1 MGTVINVIAI
11 LVGGTLGVLF
21 RKRFPERIAQ
31 TALQVMG
38 LLSFVVGVGMAIQGQ
53 ELIMVAVSLALGAIL
68 GEWAK
73 IEERLEK
80 WFFRLEERFHLSEQS
95 PAKGFIH
102 ASLLFCV
109 GSMAI
114 VGSITDG
121 VRGDPSIL
129 VTKAMLDG
137 IISIPFAAGMGIG
150 VLGSALPV
158 LIYQGGLTLLASKL
172 QSFFTPVMIRELT
185 SVGGVIVMGIG
196 INILGLQKVKVGN
209 FLPALP
215 LIILILYL
223 KPLFHF

>member
-21 RKRFPERIAQ
+21 RKCFPERIAQ

-38 LLSFVVGVGMAIQGQ
+38 LLSFVVGVEMAIQGQ

-68 GEWAK
+68 GEWVK

-80 WFFRLEERFHLSEQS
+80 WFFRLEERLHLSEQS

-158 LIYQGGLTLLASKL
+158 RRALI
-172 QSFFTPVMIRELT
+172 P
-185 SVGGVIVMGIG
+185 
-196 INILGLQKVKVGN
+196 
-209 FLPALP
+209 LPRAL
-215 LIILILYL
+215 
-223 KPLFHF
+223 F